1 MPDLS
6 LLLTPVKS
14 IALAQRT
21 PEPVTQRQ
29 PQRLRSSRVDRVASR
44 PSYPQSFSPSNSR
57 VNSRVK
63 SLPNSTSNLLPRSGI
78 QLYRQRLAALQSG
91 QIHTRLPNHSFASTW
106 RNATGQPS
114 YEQWRTLLT
123 NESQSIARR
132 SSGPVAV
139 MLGDSLSLWF
149 PSDRLPQSSVW
160 LNQGIS
166 GETTRGVL
174 LRSTDLATAQ
184 PSTIYV
190 MAGVN
195 DLKRGLRDA
204 DILNNISQT
213 LKQLRQRHPNAQ
225 IVLQSILPTRS
236 TQVPND
242 RIAQINTWLSVVAK
256 RQGAYYLDI
265 HSHFTARDGYLR
277 SDLTTDGIHLSDRG
291 YAVWQSALNQS
302 EVYLAQS
309 RSNGPIAVR

>member
-6 LLLTPVKS
+6 LFLSLTPVKPTVL
-14 IALAQRT
+14 AKRPTEPVAQR
-21 PEPVTQRQ
+21 PAQH
-29 PQRLRSSRVDRVASR
+29 LRSSRVDRVASR
-44 PSYPQSFSPSNSR
+44 PSHPQSFSLSPS
-57 VNSRVK
+57 
-63 SLPNSTSNLLPRSGI
+63 LSNAHPRSGI
-78 QLYRQRLAALQSG
+78 QLYRQRLAALQSR
-91 QIHTRLPNHSFASTW
+91 QIHTRLPTHSFEATW

-123 NESQSIARR
+123 EESQSIARR
-132 SSGPVAV
+132 SPGPVAV

-166 GETTRGVL
+166 GETTHGVL
-174 LRSTDLATAQ
+174 VRSTDLATAH

-195 DLKRGLRDA
+195 DLKRGLRDS
-204 DILNNISQT
+204 DILRNISQT

-236 TQVPND
+236 AQVPND
-242 RIAQINTWLSVVAK
+242 RIAQINAWLSVVAK

>member
-1 MPDLS
+1 M
-6 LLLTPVKS
+6 
-14 IALAQRT
+14 
-21 PEPVTQRQ
+21 
-29 PQRLRSSRVDRVASR
+29 
-44 PSYPQSFSPSNSR
+44 
-57 VNSRVK
+57 
-63 SLPNSTSNLLPRSGI
+63 
-78 QLYRQRLAALQSG
+78 
-91 QIHTRLPNHSFASTW
+91 
-106 RNATGQPS
+106 
-114 YEQWRTLLT
+114 
-123 NESQSIARR
+123 ARR
-132 SSGPVAV
+132 SPGPVAV
-139 MLGDSLSLWF
+139 LLGDSLSLWF

-174 LRSTDLATAQ
+174 MRSADLTTAD

-195 DLKRGLRDA
+195 DLKRGLRDL
-204 DILNNISQT
+204 DILTNISQT
-213 LKQLRQRHPNAQ
+213 LKQLRQRHPQAQ

-236 TQVPND
+236 AQVPND
-242 RIAQINTWLSVVAK
+242 RITKINAGLSVIAK

-302 EVYLAQS
+302 EGYLAQS
-309 RSNGPIAVR
+309 RNRGPIAVR

>member
-1 MPDLS
+1 
-6 LLLTPVKS
+6 
-14 IALAQRT
+14 
-21 PEPVTQRQ
+21 
-29 PQRLRSSRVDRVASR
+29 
-44 PSYPQSFSPSNSR
+44 
-57 VNSRVK
+57 
-63 SLPNSTSNLLPRSGI
+63 
-78 QLYRQRLAALQSG
+78 
-91 QIHTRLPNHSFASTW
+91 
-106 RNATGQPS
+106 
-114 YEQWRTLLT
+114 
-123 NESQSIARR
+123 
-132 SSGPVAV
+132 

-166 GETTRGVL
+166 GETTHGVL
-174 LRSTDLATAQ
+174 VRSTDLATAH

-195 DLKRGLRDA
+195 DLKRGLRDS
-204 DILNNISQT
+204 DILRNISQT

-236 TQVPND
+236 AQVPND
-242 RIAQINTWLSVVAK
+242 RIAQINAWLSVVAK

>member
-1 MPDLS
+1 MPDITLLLS
-6 LLLTPVKS
+6 LTPANPVPWPK
-14 IALAQRT
+14 RP
-21 PEPVTQRQ
+21 PEPVAQHQ
-29 PQRLRSSRVDRVASR
+29 AQRLRSSRVNRVTSR
-44 PSYPQSFSPSNSR
+44 PSLPQTFNASDSPSN
-57 VNSRVK
+57 
-63 SLPNSTSNLLPRSGI
+63 PHPRSGI

-91 QIHTRLPNHSFASTW
+91 QIHTRLPIDSFEATW
-106 RNATGQPS
+106 RNAIGQPTA
-114 YEQWRTLLT
+114 EQWRTLLK
-123 NESQSIARR
+123 NESQSLDRR
-132 SSGPVAV
+132 SPGPVSV

-149 PSDRLPQSSVW
+149 PSDRLPLSSVW

-166 GETTRGVL
+166 GETTREVL
-174 LRSTDLATAQ
+174 RRSTGLSAAPPNVIH

-195 DLKRGLRDA
+195 DLKRGIQGP
-204 DILNNISQT
+204 DILRNISQT
-213 LKQLRQRHPNAQ
+213 LQQLRQRHPQAQ

-236 TQVPND
+236 AQIPND
-242 RIAQINTWLSVVAK
+242 RIQPLNRWLSVIAK

-309 RSNGPIAVR
+309 RSHGPIAVR

>member
-1 MPDLS
+1 M
-6 LLLTPVKS
+6 
-14 IALAQRT
+14 
-21 PEPVTQRQ
+21 
-29 PQRLRSSRVDRVASR
+29 
-44 PSYPQSFSPSNSR
+44 
-57 VNSRVK
+57 
-63 SLPNSTSNLLPRSGI
+63 
-78 QLYRQRLAALQSG
+78 
-91 QIHTRLPNHSFASTW
+91 
-106 RNATGQPS
+106 
-114 YEQWRTLLT
+114 
-123 NESQSIARR
+123 ARR

-139 MLGDSLSLWF
+139 LLGDSLSLWF

-166 GETTRGVL
+166 GETTRGMLV
-174 LRSTDLATAQ
+174 RSTDLTTAY

-195 DLKRGLRDA
+195 DLKRGLRDP
-204 DILNNISQT
+204 DIFNNISQT
-213 LKQLRQRHPNAQ
+213 LKQLRQRHPQSQ

-236 TQVPND
+236 AQIPND
-242 RIAQINTWLSVVAK
+242 RIAKINAGLSVIAK

-302 EVYLAQS
+302 EGYLAQS
-309 RSNGPIAVR
+309 RSRGPIAVR

>member
-1 MPDLS
+1 MPDIALLLS
-6 LLLTPVKS
+6 LTPAHPIPWPKRPTEPV
-14 IALAQRT
+14 AQRQS
-21 PEPVTQRQ
+21 QRI
-29 PQRLRSSRVDRVASR
+29 RSSRVNKVASR
-44 PSYPQSFSPSNSR
+44 PSLPQTFSPSNLR
-57 VNSRVK
+57 FNAY
-63 SLPNSTSNLLPRSGI
+63 PRSGI
-78 QLYRQRLAALQSG
+78 QLYHQRLAALQSG
-91 QIHTRLPNHSFASTW
+91 QIHSRLPNHSFEAVW

-114 YEQWRTLLT
+114 HKQWRTLLKD
-123 NESQSIARR
+123 ESQSIARR

-166 GETTRGVL
+166 GETTREVL
-174 LRSTDLATAQ
+174 MRSTDLATNH

-195 DLKRGLRDA
+195 DLKRGIRDP

-213 LKQLRQRHPNAQ
+213 LQQLRQRHPNAQ

-236 TQVPND
+236 AQIPND
-242 RIAQINTWLSVVAK
+242 RIAHLNTWLSVVAK

-309 RSNGPIAVR
+309 RSHGPIAVR

>member
-6 LLLTPVKS
+6 LFLSLTPVKPTVLAKRS
-14 IALAQRT
+14 TEPVAQR
-21 PEPVTQRQ
+21 PAQH
-29 PQRLRSSRVDRVASR
+29 LRSSRVDRVASR
-44 PSYPQSFSPSNSR
+44 PSHPQSFSLSPS
-57 VNSRVK
+57 
-63 SLPNSTSNLLPRSGI
+63 LSNAHPRSGI
-78 QLYRQRLAALQSG
+78 QLYRQRLAALQSR
-91 QIHTRLPNHSFASTW
+91 QIHTRLPTHSFEATW

-123 NESQSIARR
+123 EESQSIARR
-132 SSGPVAV
+132 SPGPVAV

-166 GETTRGVL
+166 GETTHGVL
-174 LRSTDLATAQ
+174 VRSTDLATAH

-195 DLKRGLRDA
+195 DLKRGLRDS
-204 DILNNISQT
+204 DILRNISQT

-236 TQVPND
+236 AQVPND
-242 RIAQINTWLSVVAK
+242 RITQINAWLSVVAK